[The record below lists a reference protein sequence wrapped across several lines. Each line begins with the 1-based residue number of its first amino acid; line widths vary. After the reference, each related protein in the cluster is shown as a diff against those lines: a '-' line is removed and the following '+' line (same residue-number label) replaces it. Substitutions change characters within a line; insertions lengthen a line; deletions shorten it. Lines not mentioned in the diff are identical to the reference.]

1 MVLASF
7 GPSAS
12 SLTNDPAFVSART
25 NLLTSVINVS
35 GAYSAYHQETSDVNA
50 ADAAVR
56 HAHDQTEIVRQAALD
71 AVNDELSDDARRSA
85 ENADETRENDAIIA
99 RLTAMIGA
107 QTDARDAAVDLLPS
121 MMHAI
126 DDVRDE
132 RVATHRRI
140 VTATDRLKEAL
151 ATYEEE
157 DPTLPLV
164 ITARAMHDATDLE
177 RLLVAYP
184 EHESDTARLAS
195 SSIGTLTLPQE
206 RTEMHTQVQ
215 KFDFSSLSDVTF
227 RDRTTTVVVPG
238 FGTVSLIASAIDAG
252 IADGAFRTKE
262 WNHNEQSI
270 GFRFADG
277 RARSGSITV
286 EIRGGHPVRCEGIES
301 ATTLNDGTFT
311 LGFDQSCEFFM
322 LLPANGATVLIRDF
336 TIETKYE
343 ETSAPLR
350 AATPD
355 EFTEAT
361 AQELSAI
368 ASLQSWTLDG
378 TPNRLTALREYGA
391 RVKDIRTAVDFL
403 TGQVISA
410 KSGGALPANLRH
422 LPDALT
428 QGIADLDG
436 CDARYAAWCDEC
448 MALPWDRLS
457 SASMASLF
465 PERMKEGGL
474 TMSIVNIG
482 NGAVSIALRDPGVP
496 VTLTLDGSTSVF
508 GHRAPTQNGAMLLG
522 TVVVDQALTRGTY
535 VIHAKTSDGR
545 ILDSITVACDGTRLL
560 LADDT
565 TAFAPQTFLVD
576 DGSMSLSALNDRAVA
591 DEVTN
596 GFVAAS
602 YGERIDNAAGIG
614 SVLTAVNM
622 FDGVTNTAMMTTQSM
637 EYSAFVRSMMPEI
650 RHIEESELQG
660 IFAANFP
667 QWNPDRCDS
676 VMKANRWDRY
686 TYDVSRNGDY
696 QTLTRAW
703 YAYNEGLD
711 MFIAKTMEAVGL
723 MYSGS
728 AAQANAALREIRDAF
743 EGKSPM
749 ARFGV
754 EYPSVNDMILCCAEC
769 IESDPSH
776 VREMQSNGKDR
787 RDAMQYHLDHD
798 PNAAGTGDGE
808 DNPPNPAEQ
817 ARREKQYWDN
827 FRDLQSTLIGESTRG
842 VDVYGTVVALLGY
855 DGGLAV
861 IHDIMGRLSPSARA
875 IVEEDLRRAGTALPM
890 VDINQTSIPD
900 LENVGLSADLII
912 QLRDALQYASPA
924 DLANLQNMIASAHD
938 ARQDGNELIALLQG
952 DRVTS
957 IDVVAGPAP
966 SQLEREI
973 DNEIVMDAVQ
983 DTSLFD
989 ETYGQTR
996 DLLQLIQKG
1005 FQDTIDEYQFRLDNA
1020 AQAFLQG
1027 KNRSALE
1034 KAALAAEVLST
1045 AAVKSALVGLKA
1057 AVPSTPEALLILI
1070 PMAMI

>member
-1 MVLASF
+1 
-7 GPSAS
+7 
-12 SLTNDPAFVSART
+12 
-25 NLLTSVINVS
+25 
-35 GAYSAYHQETSDVNA
+35 
-50 ADAAVR
+50 
-56 HAHDQTEIVRQAALD
+56 
-71 AVNDELSDDARRSA
+71 
-85 ENADETRENDAIIA
+85 
-99 RLTAMIGA
+99 
-107 QTDARDAAVDLLPS
+107 
-121 MMHAI
+121 
-126 DDVRDE
+126 
-132 RVATHRRI
+132 
-140 VTATDRLKEAL
+140 
-151 ATYEEE
+151 
-157 DPTLPLV
+157 
-164 ITARAMHDATDLE
+164 
-177 RLLVAYP
+177 
-184 EHESDTARLAS
+184 
-195 SSIGTLTLPQE
+195 
-206 RTEMHTQVQ
+206 
-215 KFDFSSLSDVTF
+215 
-227 RDRTTTVVVPG
+227 
-238 FGTVSLIASAIDAG
+238 
-252 IADGAFRTKE
+252 
-262 WNHNEQSI
+262 
-270 GFRFADG
+270 
-277 RARSGSITV
+277 
-286 EIRGGHPVRCEGIES
+286 
-301 ATTLNDGTFT
+301 
-311 LGFDQSCEFFM
+311 
-322 LLPANGATVLIRDF
+322 
-336 TIETKYE
+336 
-343 ETSAPLR
+343 
-350 AATPD
+350 
-355 EFTEAT
+355 
-361 AQELSAI
+361 
-368 ASLQSWTLDG
+368 
-378 TPNRLTALREYGA
+378 
-391 RVKDIRTAVDFL
+391 
-403 TGQVISA
+403 
-410 KSGGALPANLRH
+410 
-422 LPDALT
+422 
-428 QGIADLDG
+428 
-436 CDARYAAWCDEC
+436 
-448 MALPWDRLS
+448 
-457 SASMASLF
+457 
-465 PERMKEGGL
+465 
-474 TMSIVNIG
+474 
-482 NGAVSIALRDPGVP
+482 
-496 VTLTLDGSTSVF
+496 
-508 GHRAPTQNGAMLLG
+508 
-522 TVVVDQALTRGTY
+522 
-535 VIHAKTSDGR
+535 
-545 ILDSITVACDGTRLL
+545 
-560 LADDT
+560 
-565 TAFAPQTFLVD
+565 
-576 DGSMSLSALNDRAVA
+576 MSLSALNDRAVA

-1057 AVPSTPEALLILI
+1057 AVPSTPEALLIDTAMLLSGTALLKVYDALGAVLARFDTLAGTRIAQNTASVLDAVISKTDDLSNLVENTAKELVKTVSEKMGADI
-1070 PMAMI
+1070 PRILQKTTQGQDFWAYGKNLHGMSIDSNRATKGFLKGMTELGGGKEGAKNAFKEMTGILPTSKLFESTLADGTKIIYREISDSSLAKIEIRDFVHKIVEFISFQ